1 MTENIDLAIGDT
13 VIKYSGSVVVKTGTT
28 RITFVTFYEWL
39 GSTPSLEYF
48 ELTSQEPDDG
58 GGTLVAE
65 IDPLSD
71 YDTTDIVNKINE
83 VITAIS

>member
-1 MTENIDLAIGDT
+1 MPENLALAIGDT
-13 VIKYSGSVVVKTGTT
+13 LVKYSDSILVKIGTT
-28 RITFVTFYEWL
+28 RITYITFYEWL

-48 ELTSQEPDDG
+48 EFTSQEPDDG

-71 YDTTDIVNKINE
+71 YTTTDIVNKINE